1 MADYFTTLQWVLSYI
16 DMNQPWSYM
25 SSPSRSPLPP
35 PSPPDSSGSS
45 QARALVPCI
54 PHGLVICFTID
65 NTHAIKSSNTTLLTE
80 VYIVKATVFPVVM
93 YGCESWTI
101 KKAEHWRID
110 AFKLW
115 CWRRLLRV
123 LWTVRRSDQLIL
135 KEISSDH
142 SFEGLMLKLKPWY
155 FGYLIRRADS
165 LGKTLTLEKTEGRR
179 RRG

>member
-1 MADYFTTLQWVLSYI
+1 MGFVIHWHESAMELHVFPI
-16 DMNQPWSYM
+16 PI
-25 SSPSRSPLPP
+25 PP
-35 PSPPDSSGSS
+35 PTTRSNRFLWVFPVH
-45 QARALVPCI
+45 QAQALVPCI
-54 PHGLVICFTID
+54 PPGLVICFTID
-65 NTHAIKSSNTTLLTE
+65 NTHAVKSSNTTLLTE

-115 CWRRLLRV
+115 CWGRLLRV

-165 LGKTLTLEKTEGRR
+165 LGKTLMLEKTEGRR